1 MDSFKLPSFDNLEP
15 KSSKPSEKPTLLPSD
30 RDGVAQPE
38 YTDFKPDRKKKRD
51 KPRLNEF
58 DSSTFFEEE
67 SLLTNIEEYAKKIK
81 EDAEAYQSRIKKEAD
96 KIKEATF
103 QEEQRIAT
111 LKETAEKEAKEIVEA
126 AEQSRDALVKEARD
140 EGFKAGF
147 DEGTIKFKEKNEKN
161 TGNVLSLLK
170 ELRSLHLT
178 MVQKNETQ
186 IAYLCNLIAK
196 KIVHHELKDNDAFV
210 LNLLKESMKH
220 FEGMGTVR
228 IRINPLELDFL
239 RENQKD
245 LTLFLD
251 ENQLLSI
258 KGDKNVSV
266 ASAIIE
272 SDLSLMD
279 LDLQRQFKEIDQQ
292 IASVID
298 DRKETYYKAQ
308 QSNL

>member
-15 KSSKPSEKPTLLPSD
+15 EGSKPSDKPSTVPSD
-30 RDGVAQPE
+30 TDGLAQPT
-38 YTDFKPDRKKKRD
+38 YSDFKPNLKKGRE

-67 SLLTNIEEYAKKIK
+67 SLLTNIEDYAKNIK
-81 EDAEAYQSRIKKEAD
+81 EDAEAYQS
-96 KIKEATF
+96 KIKEDADRIKETTL

-111 LKETAEKEAKEIVEA
+111 LKEAAEKEAKEIVEA
-126 AEQSRDALVKEARD
+126 AEQSRDTLVKEARD
-140 EGFKAGF
+140 EGFKVGF
-147 DEGTIKFKEKNEKN
+147 DEGAIKFKEKNEKN

-178 MVQKNETQ
+178 MIQKNETQ
-186 IAYLCNLIAK
+186 IAYLSKLIAK
-196 KIVHHELKDNDAFV
+196 KIVHNELKDNDDFV

-220 FEGMGTVR
+220 FEGMGTIR
-228 IRINPLELDFL
+228 IRVNPLELDFL
-239 RENQKD
+239 QENQND
-245 LTLFLD
+245 LTQFLD

-258 KGDKNVSV
+258 KADKNISV

-279 LDLQRQFKEIDQQ
+279 LDLQRQFKEIDKQ

-298 DRKETYYKAQ
+298 DRKESYYKAQ